1 MRWKKLL
8 LLVCLFLLLGAV
20 TVWASDTYE
29 WYRGKPVSVFIN
41 DQQVNTR
48 GLLMQMGNDS
58 KVMMPLRDVA
68 DMLQAMVTWNADTQT
83 VRMYKPNVHI
93 FLSTMNKDGSFGTF
107 GKVYHKEKHDFF
119 IFTQIDSL
127 VRDVHS
133 LKFEILDPN
142 GKKVYEHEHVLNGT
156 TDDVLWVR
164 TPNIQLEFAH
174 RGEYKVKLYM
184 KLSASSPYHLVS
196 EKVFHSSSR

>member
-29 WYRGKPVSVFIN
+29 SYGRPVSVFIN

-93 FLSTMNKDGSFGTF
+93 FLSTMNRRL
-107 GKVYHKEKHDFF
+107 
-119 IFTQIDSL
+119 I
-127 VRDVHS
+127 R
-133 LKFEILDPN
+133 
-142 GKKVYEHEHVLNGT
+142 HV
-156 TDDVLWVR
+156 W
-164 TPNIQLEFAH
+164 Q
-174 RGEYKVKLYM
+174 
-184 KLSASSPYHLVS
+184 SVS
-196 EKVFHSSSR
+196 QRET